1 MKKHLLYILSF
12 LALVACG
19 DMGNAEKKVSNTTRS
34 THIEKNNAEKESA
47 NLSKPTQIEKNE
59 DYFKNPFYRTDKL
72 DKKCFEEADTDFVE
86 MRNCTYDQLP
96 KIEKEILKKAKLLN
110 KENVYTS
117 SWLAKKEE
125 VINKKCMKQF
135 KDQGQ
140 SGYFQIAVCLTNGTY
155 ALGRSMGN
163 AEKKVG
169 NTTKS
174 TDIEKNN
181 AEKESDNLSE
191 ADQIE
196 KNEDFFK
203 PPFYEEDNID
213 DRCIKKAGD
222 NFLEIG
228 NCLYGQVNR
237 IQAEVL
243 KRAKLLNKENIYSS
257 DWVKKKREA
266 LKKECAKEYQASENI
281 ERASCLIDGMYA
293 LGRSIK

>member
-1 MKKHLLYILSF
+1 MKKHTYILSF
-12 LALVACG
+12 LVLFACG
-19 DMGNAEKKVSNTTRS
+19 NLGNTEKINNLTKPI
-34 THIEKNNAEKESA
+34 HIEKN
-47 NLSKPTQIEKNE
+47 Q
-59 DYFKNPFYRTDKL
+59 DYFKNPYY
-72 DKKCFEEADTDFVE
+72 EADDIENKCVDKSDGDWIG
-86 MRNCTYDQLP
+86 MGICTYDRMP

-110 KENVYTS
+110 KEKVYTS
-117 SWLAKKEE
+117 SWLAKKEK
-125 VINKKCMKQF
+125 VIDRKCTKKY

-169 NTTKS
+169 NTTNS

-203 PPFYEEDNID
+203 HPFYEEDNID
-213 DRCIKKAGD
+213 DRCIQKAGD
-222 NFLEIG
+222 DFSKIA
-228 NCLYGQVNR
+228 NCMYEEANR
-237 IQAEVL
+237 IQAEVI
-243 KRAKLLNKENIYSS
+243 KRAKLLNKDNIYSS

-266 LKKECAKEYQASENI
+266 LEKACTKKYQGQDSPDIRA
-281 ERASCLIDGMYA
+281 ASCLIDGMYT
-293 LGRSIK
+293 LI